1 MLAPLQM
8 LPSQLNKVLNQKY
21 KTIMLRAHFFTMV
34 VFLSSSLLAY
44 DPLQTE
50 REQNEVPKQLKDV
63 GIDEKLG
70 HLLKTTDIKL
80 IDDDGSIK
88 KISDL
93 LSPHRP
99 VILSLVYFN
108 CPSLCS
114 LHLNGVLDSLQ
125 QLTLIP
131 GTDYELL
138 AVSFDSKE
146 NSDLAAAKKMNYL
159 EKYQFLK
166 KGEGIHFLTGDEN
179 SLKTLAD
186 AIGFKYK
193 WDETSKEWAHAS
205 AAVIIT
211 PDGTISRYLHGVYFE
226 PKTFR
231 LSIVEASKGL
241 VGSIVDSVM
250 LFCFRYDPKANK
262 YAWYA
267 FNVMRGAAAFA
278 LLALLIWLVPFWMR
292 QQRS

>member
-1 MLAPLQM
+1 MG
-8 LPSQLNKVLNQKY
+8 V
-21 KTIMLRAHFFTMV
+21 IFIFFTPPA
-34 VFLSSSLLAY
+34 LSY
-44 DPLQTE
+44 DPTQTE
-50 REQNEVPKQLKDV
+50 REQNEIPKELRNI

-70 HLLKTTDIKL
+70 HNLKDLSIQL
-80 IDDDGSIK
+80 VDDDGTPRK
-88 KISDL
+88 FGDL
-93 LSPHRP
+93 LTPRRP
-99 VILSLVYFN
+99 IILSLVYFN
-108 CPSLCS
+108 CPSLCN

-125 QLTLIP
+125 QISLKP
-131 GTDYELL
+131 GEDYEIL
-138 AVSFDSKE
+138 AVSFDPQE
-146 NSDLAAAKKMNYL
+146 NSDLAAAKKLTYL
-159 EKYQFLK
+159 AKYEFLK

-186 AIGFKYK
+186 TIGFKYK

-211 PDGTISRYLHGVYFE
+211 PEGTISRYLHGVYFE

-241 VGSIVDSVM
+241 IGSVIDSVM

-267 FNVMRGAAAFA
+267 FNVMRGGAAFA
-278 LLALLIWLVPFWMR
+278 LLVLLIWLVPFWMR

>member
-1 MLAPLQM
+1 MPRGAHWLFFILFFCWAPT
-8 LPSQLNKVLNQKY
+8 S
-21 KTIMLRAHFFTMV
+21 F
-34 VFLSSSLLAY
+34 SY

-50 REQNEVPKQLKDV
+50 REQNEVPQQLKDI

-70 HLLKTTDIKL
+70 KNLAASQINLV
-80 IDDDGSIK
+80 DDDGSSK
-88 KISDL
+88 KLSQL
-93 LSPHRP
+93 LTPHRP

-108 CPSLCS
+108 CPSLCN

-125 QLTLIP
+125 QLTLKP
-131 GTDYELL
+131 GQDYEIL
-138 AVSFDSKE
+138 AISFDAKE
-146 NSDLAAAKKMNYL
+146 NSDLAAAKKQTYL
-159 EKYQFLK
+159 DKYSFLQ

-186 AIGFKYK
+186 TIGFKYK

-211 PDGTISRYLHGVYFE
+211 PDGVISRYLHGVYFE

-231 LSIVEASKGL
+231 LSIVEASQGL
-241 VGSIVDSVM
+241 VGTIVDSVM

-267 FNVMRGAAAFA
+267 FNVMRGGAALA